1 MEKFIIDNFQEIL
14 IEEGNWKII
23 SNGNP
28 LAVVPENLFKYY
40 CLNENNID
48 ALQNGYFYL
57 SNPKHF
63 NDPFDCSKNLI
74 FENQREL
81 KDWEYVESL
90 NNLNDKGIT
99 CFSEN
104 GIQPLMWGHYTNSYR
119 GFAIKLKPEFIIP
132 NNNLSKLLKVVYSNN
147 PNSIS
152 EKSAFAEQYQF
163 IIKLEDWK
171 YENEWRLIV
180 NNPKENNNRFI
191 YNLNAIEEILIGYQ
205 IFDPRNESEVILRD
219 NFFKVLTNQFQG
231 IPLFTIGPDQTKFT
245 LKKMKFKFGTVEDLL
260 GRFKT

>member
-1 MEKFIIDNFQEIL
+1 MEKFIIDDFQEIL

-28 LAVVPENLFKYY
+28 LAIVPENLYKYY

-48 ALQNGYFYL
+48 AFQNGYFYL

-90 NNLNDKGIT
+90 NSLSDKGIT

-104 GIQPLMWGHYTNSYR
+104 GIQPLMC
-119 GFAIKLKPEFIIP
+119 IILK
-132 NNNLSKLLKVVYSNN
+132 
-147 PNSIS
+147 
-152 EKSAFAEQYQF
+152 
-163 IIKLEDWK
+163 
-171 YENEWRLIV
+171 
-180 NNPKENNNRFI
+180 
-191 YNLNAIEEILIGYQ
+191 
-205 IFDPRNESEVILRD
+205 
-219 NFFKVLTNQFQG
+219 
-231 IPLFTIGPDQTKFT
+231 
-245 LKKMKFKFGTVEDLL
+245 
-260 GRFKT
+260 